1 MNKGFLPNWERYLVM
16 SLILIYFMLIGLTQQ
31 SLGQIAEG
39 LINILREP
47 DLLITDY
54 FVIGGVGAAFF
65 NAGILTLICLL
76 ILYFIKADFDGSSIT
91 SMCLMFGFSLFGKNL
106 FNIWMILLG
115 YIFYAKLHKVPI
127 KKYIHL
133 GFYGTSLS
141 PIITHIMRIG
151 SLGTVWQI
159 IFATFTGI
167 IIGYVLVP
175 ISLHTKH
182 AHKGYSLYN
191 VGFSCGIIATVVVS
205 IMRSLNTTMETRNI
219 WDTTH
224 NEFSVVILTI
234 LFLLM
239 IIASIIFGGK
249 TALKKYISITCETSV
264 GGVDFLV
271 KYGDF
276 ATLLNMGINGLFSTW
291 AVYILKGDLNGP
303 TIGSIFCIVGFSATG
318 KHIKNI
324 FPIMLGVYIASLLK
338 IWELNEPAPI
348 LTLLLSTTL
357 APIAGTFGFEWGIIA
372 GFIHS
377 SVALQVGVIYHGAN
391 LYNNGFAGGIVAIF
405 LVPVIEAINERKQPT
420 ENFD

>member
-1 MNKGFLPNWERYLVM
+1 
-16 SLILIYFMLIGLTQQ
+16 
-31 SLGQIAEG
+31 
-39 LINILREP
+39 
-47 DLLITDY
+47 
-54 FVIGGVGAAFF
+54 
-65 NAGILTLICLL
+65 
-76 ILYFIKADFDGSSIT
+76 
-91 SMCLMFGFSLFGKNL
+91 
-106 FNIWMILLG
+106 
-115 YIFYAKLHKVPI
+115 
-127 KKYIHL
+127 
-133 GFYGTSLS
+133 
-141 PIITHIMRIG
+141 MRIG

-205 IMRSLNTTMETRNI
+205 IMRSVNITMETRKI